1 MFRRKRKANDFGAE
15 INAHIQIET
24 ERLREQG
31 LDESE
36 ARAAARRAFGNLSRA
51 EEQFY
56 ESHRWLWWEHLKQDL
71 CFGLRMLRKSP
82 GFSVVAIL
90 TLALGIGANTALFSV
105 VDAVLLRPLPFENSS
120 RLVWSWGN
128 CALCAQAAVSPSDF
142 VDYRAQNHSFEYFG
156 AMAGGDSLFNLA
168 GGKKPIQVKG
178 SMVTAGFFDALG
190 IQPRYGRIFELSD
203 EKTKDPQVVILSHHL
218 WQERFGSDPNVIGKS
233 VTLDDQART
242 IVGVLA
248 NYLSALTQADLWF
261 PAPFQNPGMQSRR
274 SHFLRPVGLLRSGVA
289 ISQAQAELDTIAA
302 RLGSESPVTNAGW
315 SLRLE
320 PLQSVLVGSVLL
332 SRNSA
337 RQREILIRSA
347 LGAERSR
354 LVRQLLTES
363 LLLALTGG
371 AAGIFLANA

>member
-168 GGKKPIQVKG
+168 GSDKPIQVKG

-248 NYLSALTQADLWF
+248 NDLSALTQADLWF
-261 PAPFQNPGMQSRR
+261 PAPFQNPGMQSRA
-274 SHFLRPVGLLRSGVA
+274 P
-289 ISQAQAELDTIAA
+289 ISSAPW
-302 RLGSESPVTNAGW
+302 GS
-315 SLRLE
+315 
-320 PLQSVLVGSVLL
+320 
-332 SRNSA
+332 
-337 RQREILIRSA
+337 
-347 LGAERSR
+347 
-354 LVRQLLTES
+354 
-363 LLLALTGG
+363 
-371 AAGIFLANA
+371 